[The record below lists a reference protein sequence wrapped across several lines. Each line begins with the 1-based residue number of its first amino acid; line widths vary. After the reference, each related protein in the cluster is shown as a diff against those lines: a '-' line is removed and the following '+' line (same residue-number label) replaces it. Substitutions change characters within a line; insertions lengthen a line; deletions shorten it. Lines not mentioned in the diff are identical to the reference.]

1 MSGPTALPIKE
12 SNMGMNGVGS
22 ASPYQASGMVGVGL
36 RTLNMAHQAQT
47 DAAEKLLPQSGM
59 RASSEAKGM
68 MVDTYA

>member
-1 MSGPTALPIKE
+1 
-12 SNMGMNGVGS
+12 MGMNGVGS

-47 DAAEKLLPQSGM
+47 DMAEKLLPIRVAQNGA
-59 RASSEAKGM
+59 RAASEARGM